1 MVGKDGTM
9 KESSLIKDLESLADR
24 LDIAVNSVNFRK
36 YSYGIK
42 SGLCRV
48 NGNYRVILD
57 KHLHLS
63 EKIDVL
69 VDALQEFDVKTDDLD
84 PHLQRLLRKKTLRP
98 YQTALEESVA
108 RVQP

>member
-1 MVGKDGTM
+1 M
-9 KESSLIKDLESLADR
+9 KESLVMKDLESLAEG
-24 LDIAVNSVNFRK
+24 LDIAVNSVNLRK

-48 NGNYRVILD
+48 NGDYRVILD

-69 VDALQEFDVKTDDLD
+69 VDALQEMEITTDDLD
-84 PHLQRLLRKKTLRP
+84 PHLQRLLRKKSVNH
-98 YQTALEESVA
+98 YQTAIEDSA
-108 RVQP
+108 ADVQP

>member
-1 MVGKDGTM
+1 M
-9 KESSLIKDLESLADR
+9 KESLVMQDLEALAEG
-24 LDIAVNSVNFRK
+24 LEIAVNSVNMRK

-48 NGNYRVILD
+48 NGDYRVILD

-69 VDALQEFDVKTDDLD
+69 VDALQEMEISTDDLD
-84 PHLQRLLRKKTLRP
+84 PHLQRLLRKRTP
-98 YQTALEESVA
+98 DSYQTSIEDTAA
-108 RVQP
+108 G

>member
-1 MVGKDGTM
+1 M
-9 KESSLIKDLESLADR
+9 KESSVMQDLESLADR
-24 LDIAVNSVNFRK
+24 LDIVVNSVNLRK

-48 NGNYRVILD
+48 NGSYRVILD

-69 VDALQEFDVKTDDLD
+69 VDALQEMEITTDDLD
-84 PHLQRLLRKKTLRP
+84 PHLQRLLRKKSVQH
-98 YQTALEESVA
+98 YQTSIEDSTAG
-108 RVQP
+108 VQP

>member
-1 MVGKDGTM
+1 M
-9 KESSLIKDLESLADR
+9 KESSLLKDLEILADR
-24 LDIAVNSVNFRK
+24 LDIAVNKVNLRK

-48 NGNYRVILD
+48 NGSYRVILD

-84 PHLQRLLRKKTLRP
+84 PHLQRLLIKKTP
-98 YQTALEESVA
+98 GPHQATIED
-108 RVQP
+108 RVSDAQP

>member
-1 MVGKDGTM
+1 M
-9 KESSLIKDLESLADR
+9 KESLVMKDLESLAEG
-24 LDIAVNSVNFRK
+24 LDIAVNSVNLRK

-48 NGNYRVILD
+48 NGDYRVILD

-69 VDALQEFDVKTDDLD
+69 VDALQEMEITTDDLD
-84 PHLQRLLRKKTLRP
+84 PHLQRLLRKKSVKH
-98 YQTALEESVA
+98 YQTSIEDSAAGPQL
-108 RVQP
+108 

>member
-1 MVGKDGTM
+1 M
-9 KESSLIKDLESLADR
+9 KESLVMKDLESLAEG
-24 LDIAVNSVNFRK
+24 LEIAVNSVNLRK

-48 NGNYRVILD
+48 NGDYRVILD

-69 VDALQEFDVKTDDLD
+69 VDALQEMEISTEDLD
-84 PHLQRLLRKKTLRP
+84 PHLQRLLRKRTAAS
-98 YQTALEESVA
+98 YQTSIEDISTAA
-108 RVQP
+108 QA

>member
-1 MVGKDGTM
+1 M
-9 KESSLIKDLESLADR
+9 KESLVMKDLESLAEG
-24 LDIAVNSVNFRK
+24 LDIAVNSVNLRK

-48 NGNYRVILD
+48 NGDYRVILD

-69 VDALQEFDVKTDDLD
+69 VDALQEMEITTDDLD
-84 PHLQRLLRKKTLRP
+84 PHLQRLLRKKSVNH
-98 YQTALEESVA
+98 YQTAIEDSA
-108 RVQP
+108 AGVQP

>member
-1 MVGKDGTM
+1 M
-9 KESSLIKDLESLADR
+9 KESLVMKDLESLADR
-24 LDIAVNSVNFRK
+24 LDIVVNSANLRK

-48 NGNYRVILD
+48 NGAYRVILD

-69 VDALQEFDVKTDDLD
+69 VDALQELDISTDDLD
-84 PHLQRLLRKKTLRP
+84 PYLQRLLRKKTISP
-98 YQTALEESVA
+98 YQTSIEESA
-108 RVQP
+108 AATQA

>member
-1 MVGKDGTM
+1 M
-9 KESSLIKDLESLADR
+9 KESLVMKDLESLAEG
-24 LDIAVNSVNFRK
+24 LDIAVNSVNLRK

-48 NGNYRVILD
+48 NGDYRVILD

-69 VDALQEFDVKTDDLD
+69 VDALQEMEITTDDLD
-84 PHLQRLLRKKTLRP
+84 PHLQRLLRKKSVNH
-98 YQTALEESVA
+98 YQTSIEDGAAGPQL
-108 RVQP
+108 

>member
-1 MVGKDGTM
+1 M
-9 KESSLIKDLESLADR
+9 KESLVMKDLESLAEG
-24 LDIAVNSVNFRK
+24 LDIAVNSVNLRK

-48 NGNYRVILD
+48 NGDYRVILD

-69 VDALQEFDVKTDDLD
+69 VDALQEMEITTDDLD
-84 PHLQRLLRKKTLRP
+84 PHLQRLLRKKSLHQ
-98 YQTALEESVA
+98 YQTSIEDSAA
-108 RVQP
+108 GVQP

>member
-1 MVGKDGTM
+1 M
-9 KESSLIKDLESLADR
+9 KESLVMKDLESLAEG
-24 LDIAVNSVNFRK
+24 LDIAVNSVNLRK

-48 NGNYRVILD
+48 NGDYRVILD

-69 VDALQEFDVKTDDLD
+69 VDALQEMEITTDDLD
-84 PHLQRLLRKKTLRP
+84 PHLQRLLRKKSLHQ
-98 YQTALEESVA
+98 YQTSIEDSSAG
-108 RVQP
+108 VQP

>member
-1 MVGKDGTM
+1 M
-9 KESSLIKDLESLADR
+9 KESNLMKDLESLADR
-24 LDIAVNSVNFRK
+24 LDVAVNSVNLRK

-84 PHLQRLLRKKTLRP
+84 PHLQRLLRKKSVRP
-98 YQTALEESVA
+98 HQASLEDGVD
-108 RVQP
+108 QPRT